1 MVYLG
6 MGNSDRITDQQ
17 RVAHMLGGL
26 RGKAAKFL
34 EIKPDL
40 MNMTPQEVSTIM
52 EKRFGQASIKDL
64 LELNTIQQKPAE
76 SVMEYAARLRTAAEY
91 MQDNLKDVIIV
102 KKDELDKY
110 DKQKQRVW
118 TQEEYDLKVETVKEN
133 LERVLVP
140 FFIDGLRQNLKD
152 MLMSKV
158 PSPPTLTE
166 AVEYAEAR
174 EAHAA
179 AFKRFRS
186 STISNL
192 EGDTNVVKE
201 AAEQLQSLNMSSTRS
216 SPQNQP
222 YRREDRR
229 CFNCGKE
236 GHLARNCRQ
245 PRLAK
250 PMTKKTSNG
259 SSVQQATHLQPGV
272 RGLRGSSNP
281 SYQSPPTR
289 NTGEPR
295 YNINAPKGV
304 KFHQNSDSR
313 DYTNRRDPPRYP
325 TRRTYE
331 RQNIA
336 AGEEKNGVRPPLQ
349 GGLKFPT
356 PIMKDG
362 GRARQNKALF
372 H

>member
-1 MVYLG
+1 
-6 MGNSDRITDQQ
+6 
-17 RVAHMLGGL
+17 MLGGL

-34 EIKPDL
+34 EIKPEL
-40 MNMTPQEVSTIM
+40 MNMTPQEVNTIF
-52 EKRFGQASIKDL
+52 EKKFGQASIRNL
-64 LELNTIQQKPAE
+64 LDLNTIQQKPAE

-91 MQDNLKDVIIV
+91 LQDNLKDVIIV
-102 KKDELDKY
+102 KKEDLDKY
-110 DKQKQRVW
+110 DTTKQRVW
-118 TQEEYDLKVETVKEN
+118 TQEEFDLKVETVREN
-133 LERVLVP
+133 LERLLVP
-140 FFIDGLRQNLKD
+140 FFIDGLRPNLKD

-158 PSPPTLTE
+158 PQPPTLTE

-174 EAHAA
+174 ETHAE

-192 EGDTNVVKE
+192 EGDANIVKE
-201 AAEQLQSLNMSSTRS
+201 AAEQLQSLNMSSNRPPS
-216 SPQNQP
+216 QRQP
-222 YRREDRR
+222 YHREDRR

-245 PRLAK
+245 PRRAT

-259 SSVQQATHLQPGV
+259 SNIQQAHLQSGL

-281 SYQSPPTR
+281 RYQPPSAR
-289 NTGEPR
+289 DPGEPR
-295 YNINAPKGV
+295 FNSTAQRKVQFKQQDGEAKG
-304 KFHQNSDSR
+304 
-313 DYTNRRDPPRYP
+313 YTNRRDPPRYP
-325 TRRTYE
+325 NRKTYE

-349 GGLKFPT
+349 GGLKFPS
-356 PIMKDG
+356 PILRDG
-362 GRARQNKALF
+362 GKPRQNKALF